1 MTARRTRANRVR
13 QEIMMKINAVSHRS
27 AGNLADP
34 VVRPSGLF
42 EMTLEVS
49 DLAASERFYHHVIGL
64 PIVERWT
71 DERPAVWL
79 GLGREGCLGL
89 WPPETGGAVAIH
101 GGRGGRHVHFA
112 LRVPMGTLDAVR
124 TRLESLG
131 YPVESRDFGAG
142 NRAIY
147 LDDPDGNVVELTER
161 ATLWGGSLATEA
173 DGSYPQKET

>member
-1 MTARRTRANRVR
+1 
-13 QEIMMKINAVSHRS
+13 MKINVDDRRS
-27 AGNLADP
+27 ASSPAVP
-34 VVRPSGLF
+34 VVRPAGLF

-49 DLAASERFYHHVIGL
+49 NLAASERFYRDVMGL
-64 PIVERWT
+64 PVVERWS

-79 GLGREGCLGL
+79 ALGREGFLGL

-112 LRVPMGTLDAVR
+112 LRVPMGTLDTVAA
-124 TRLESLG
+124 RLESLDF
-131 YPVESRDFGAG
+131 PVEPRDFGNG

-161 ATLWGGSLATEA
+161 ATLWDGSPATE
-173 DGSYPQKET
+173 GEG